1 MSSALLEVRNLRTRF
16 DTYRGPLVA
25 VDGVSLS
32 IAPGEALALVG
43 ESGCGKSVTALSLM
57 RLVRRPGRI
66 VDGEVLLNGEDLLR
80 KSEAEMRSIRGRRM
94 AMVFQDPLSTLNPA
108 FRIEAQIA
116 ESLRVHGVAR
126 GSAARERCVELLEAM
141 GIPAPRERLR
151 AYPHELSGGM
161 RQRVMIA
168 IAMSCSPEL
177 LIADEPTTAL
187 DVTLQVQIMD
197 LLTSLK
203 RDEGLS
209 VMLITHDLGLVSQ
222 FCDRVAVMYAG
233 HIVEQA
239 SVSRLL
245 ARPLHPYTRGLLRC
259 IPRLGRPDIPIVP
272 IPGSVP
278 DLLDPPAGCRFAPR
292 CPEAAPRCSEV
303 VPPACHLE
311 GGEHMVRCHLYAGAG
326 EEAA

>member
-1 MSSALLEVRNLRTRF
+1 MSAPLLEVRNLRTRF

-25 VDGVSLS
+25 VDGVSFS
-32 IAPGEALALVG
+32 VAQGEALALVG

-66 VDGEVLLNGEDLLR
+66 VGGEVLLEGENLLG
-80 KSEAEMRSIRGRRM
+80 KSPAEMRRIRGRRM

-108 FRIEAQIA
+108 FRIERQIA
-116 ESLRVHGVAR
+116 EALRVHGVAR
-126 GSAARERCVELLEAM
+126 GSAARERCVQLLEAM

-187 DVTLQVQIMD
+187 DVTIQAQIMD

-222 FCDRVAVMYAG
+222 FCDRVAVMYAAQ
-233 HIVEQA
+233 IVEET
-239 SVSRLL
+239 SVARLL
-245 ARPLHPYTRGLLRC
+245 ARPLHPYTQGLLRC
-259 IPRLGRPDIPIVP
+259 IPRLGRPDLPIVP

-278 DLLDPPAGCRFAPR
+278 DLLAPPAGCRFAPR
-292 CPEAAPRCSEV
+292 CPQASARCAESA
-303 VPPACHLE
+303 PPACYLE
-311 GGEHMVRCHLYAGAG
+311 DGAHMVRCHLYAGEG
-326 EEAA
+326 ETA